1 MHANLSHA
9 CLFLFTQVYFVSWQK
24 TKVIVWENWMINFD
38 CVDPRNRNS
47 YKNQPGILKWN
58 LLKLA
63 EAIQDAVPLKETS
76 SALEEL

>member
-1 MHANLSHA
+1 MQANLSHA
-9 CLFLFTQVYFVSWQK
+9 YLFLCAQVYFVFWQE
-24 TKVIVWENWMINFD
+24 TRVVWENWKINFD

>member
-1 MHANLSHA
+1 MS
-9 CLFLFTQVYFVSWQK
+9 FEQK
-24 TKVIVWENWMINFD
+24 TTVVWEKQKINFN

-47 YKNQPGILKWN
+47 YKNQPDILKWN

-63 EAIQDAVPLKETS
+63 EAIQDAVPLKESS